1 MAEDLELWDFVEGY
15 ERIYRVIISRY
26 KCIANKTRSI
36 TSGPVVWHLA
46 MVSEP
51 RLSFEST

>member
-1 MAEDLELWDFVEGY
+1 MAEDLELWNFVEGY

-36 TSGPVVWHLA
+36 TSGMALGDGFGAALVL
-46 MVSEP
+46 
-51 RLSFEST
+51 